1 MKLKQEKIMTFQKMP
16 IPRKKIAIIGGGIS
30 GLGAAYALS
39 KTYQVTLYE
48 AENRLGGHARTI
60 ISGKNGQQP
69 VDTGFIVFNYPNY
82 PELSQLFAEL
92 NVPVAKS
99 DMSFGASLKNGKIEY
114 ALRNFDAIF
123 AQRKNVLNP
132 QFMKMVWDINR
143 FNTIGLTVADDESLT
158 IGQFLKRLKTGDWF
172 RDYYLLPL
180 SGAIWSTPTEKIL
193 DFPAYAMLQFFKNHA
208 LLSRSGQHQWYTVKG
223 GSREY
228 VSRLE
233 NALVQNQVE
242 IRLNTPVASVTRNN
256 ANIVIKTYSSE
267 PQTFD
272 EVVFATHS
280 DDTLAIL
287 SDPSKMEERSLAS
300 IKYQNNDVVLHADV
314 SVMPKLYKCWSSW
327 VYTEREDKSTDKIDL
342 TYWMNSL
349 QPIPLNDPL
358 FVTLNSTRNID
369 QNKIYDQVT
378 MRHPVYDLGVLSAQK
393 DISMN
398 NGQNRTWFS
407 GAWMK
412 NGFHEDGLS
421 SGLDVARGI
430 LAKDVLPVAAE

>member
-1 MKLKQEKIMTFQKMP
+1 MP
-16 IPRKKIAIIGGGIS
+16 IRPKKIAVVGGGIS

-39 KTYQVTLYE
+39 NTYQVTLFE

-60 ISGKNGQQP
+60 FSGKSGQQP

-82 PELSQLFAEL
+82 PELTQLFSDL
-92 NVPVAKS
+92 NVPIVKS
-99 DMSFGASLKNGKIEY
+99 DMSFGASLKDGKIEY

-123 AQRKNVLNP
+123 AQRKNLLNP
-132 QFMKMVWDINR
+132 KFIKMVWDINR

-233 NALVQNQVE
+233 NALVQKQVE
-242 IRLNTPVASVTRNN
+242 IRVNTPVASVTRH
-256 ANIVIKTYSSE
+256 ATGVAVKTYCSE

-280 DDTLAIL
+280 DDTLALL
-287 SDPSKMEERSLAS
+287 SDPSEIEQRNLGS
-300 IKYQNNDVVLHADV
+300 IKYQDNEVVLHSDV
-314 SVMPKLYKCWSSW
+314 GVMPKLYKCWSSW
-327 VYTEREDKSTDKIDL
+327 VYTERKDKSTDKIDL

-349 QPIPLNDPL
+349 QPIPLDDPL
-358 FVTLNSTRNID
+358 FVTLNSTHNID
-369 QNKIYDQVT
+369 QNKIHDQVT
-378 MRHPVYDLGVLSAQK
+378 MRHPVYDLGVLNVQK
-393 DISMN
+393 DISLN
-398 NGQNRTWFS
+398 NGHNKTWFS

-421 SGLDVARGI
+421 SGLDVARSI
-430 LAKDVLPVAAE
+430 LAKDTLAIAAE

>member
-1 MKLKQEKIMTFQKMP
+1 MP
-16 IPRKKIAIIGGGIS
+16 IRPKKIAVIGGGVS

-39 KTYQVTLYE
+39 NTYQVTLFE
-48 AENRLGGHARTI
+48 AENRLGGHARTVFA
-60 ISGKNGQQP
+60 GKNGQQP

-82 PELSQLFAEL
+82 PELSQLFSKL
-92 NVPVAKS
+92 NVPIAKS
-99 DMSFGASLKNGKIEY
+99 DMSFGASLKDGTIEY

-132 QFMKMVWDINR
+132 RFVKMVWDINR

-158 IGQFLKRLKTGDWF
+158 IGQFLQRLKTGDWF

-228 VSRLE
+228 VNRLE
-233 NALVQNQVE
+233 NVLAKKRVE
-242 IRLNTPVASVTRNN
+242 IRVKTPVASVTRHQTG
-256 ANIVIKTYSSE
+256 VVVKTYSCE

-280 DDTLAIL
+280 DDTLSLL
-287 SDPSKMEERSLAS
+287 SDPSEFEQRNLGS
-300 IKYQNNDVVLHADV
+300 IKYQNNDVVLHSDV
-314 SVMPKLYKCWSSW
+314 TVMPKLHKCWSSW
-327 VYTEREDKSTDKIDL
+327 VYTERKDKTTDKIDL

-349 QPIPLNDPL
+349 QPIPLDDPL
-358 FVTLNSTRNID
+358 FVTLNSTHNID
-369 QNKIYDQVT
+369 QNQIYDQVT
-378 MRHPVYDLGVLSAQK
+378 MRHPVYDVGVLSAQK
-393 DISMN
+393 DLSLN
-398 NGQNRTWFS
+398 NGHNRTWFS

-421 SGLDVARGI
+421 SGLDVARSI
-430 LAKDVLPVAAE
+430 LANDILPIAAE

>member
-1 MKLKQEKIMTFQKMP
+1 MP

-60 ISGKNGQQP
+60 LSGKNGQQP

-242 IRLNTPVASVTRNN
+242 IRLNTPVASVTRHT

-421 SGLDVARGI
+421 SGLDVARSI
-430 LAKDVLPVAAE
+430 VAKHVLPVAAE

>member
-1 MKLKQEKIMTFQKMP
+1 MTFQKMP
-16 IPRKKIAIIGGGIS
+16 IRPKRIAVIGGGIS
-30 GLGAAYALS
+30 GLGSAYVLS
-39 KTYQVTLYE
+39 NTYQVTLFE
-48 AENRLGGHARTI
+48 AENRLGGHARTVFA
-60 ISGKNGQQP
+60 GKNGNQA
-69 VDTGFIVFNYPNY
+69 VDTGFIVFNYSNY
-82 PELSQLFAEL
+82 PELSQLFSEL
-92 NVPVAKS
+92 NVPIAES
-99 DMSFGASLKNGKIEY
+99 DMSFGASLKNGTIEY

-132 QFMKMVWDINR
+132 RFVKMVWDINR

-158 IGQFLKRLKTGDWF
+158 IGQFLQRLKTGDWF

-228 VSRLE
+228 VNRLE
-233 NALVQNQVE
+233 NVLAQKQVE
-242 IRLNTPVASVTRNN
+242 IRVKTPVASVTRHQTG
-256 ANIVIKTYSSE
+256 VVVKTYSCE

-280 DDTLAIL
+280 DDTLSLL
-287 SDPSKMEERSLAS
+287 SDPSKFEQQNLGS
-300 IKYQNNDVVLHADV
+300 IKYQNNDVVLHSDV
-314 SVMPKLYKCWSSW
+314 SVMPKLHKCWSSW
-327 VYTEREDKSTDKIDL
+327 VYTERKDKSTDKIDL

-349 QPIPLNDPL
+349 QPIPLDDPL
-358 FVTLNSTRNID
+358 FVTLNSTHNID
-369 QNKIYDQVT
+369 QNQIYDQVT
-378 MRHPVYDLGVLSAQK
+378 MRHPVYDVGVLSAQK
-393 DISMN
+393 DLSLN
-398 NGQNRTWFS
+398 NGHNRTWFS

-421 SGLDVARGI
+421 SGLDVARSI
-430 LAKDVLPVAAE
+430 LAKDILPIAAE

>member
-1 MKLKQEKIMTFQKMP
+1 MTFQKMP
-16 IPRKKIAIIGGGIS
+16 IRPKKIAVIGGGVS

-39 KTYQVTLYE
+39 DTYQVTLFE
-48 AENRLGGHARTI
+48 AENRLGGHARTVFA
-60 ISGKNGQQP
+60 GKNGQQP
-69 VDTGFIVFNYPNY
+69 VDTGFIVFNYQNY
-82 PELSQLFAEL
+82 PELSQLFSEL
-92 NVPVAKS
+92 NVPIAKS
-99 DMSFGASLKNGKIEY
+99 DMSFGASLKDGTIEY

-132 QFMKMVWDINR
+132 RFVKMVWDINR

-158 IGQFLKRLKTGDWF
+158 IGQFLQRLKTGDWF

-228 VSRLE
+228 VNRLE
-233 NALVQNQVE
+233 NVLAQKQVE
-242 IRLNTPVASVTRNN
+242 IRVKTPVASVTRHQTG
-256 ANIVIKTYSSE
+256 VVVKTHSCE

-280 DDTLAIL
+280 DDTLSLL
-287 SDPSKMEERSLAS
+287 SDPSKFEQRNLNC
-300 IKYQNNDVVLHADV
+300 IKYQNNDVVLHSDV
-314 SVMPKLYKCWSSW
+314 NVMPKLHKCWSSW
-327 VYTEREDKSTDKIDL
+327 VYTERKDKNTDKIDL

-349 QPIPLNDPL
+349 QPIPLDDPL
-358 FVTLNSTRNID
+358 FVTLNSTHNID
-369 QNKIYDQVT
+369 QNQIYDQVT
-378 MRHPVYDLGVLSAQK
+378 MRHPVYDAGVLSSQK
-393 DISMN
+393 DLSLN
-398 NGQNRTWFS
+398 NGHNRTWFS

-421 SGLDVARGI
+421 SGLDVARSI
-430 LAKDVLPVAAE
+430 LAKDILPIAAE

>member
-1 MKLKQEKIMTFQKMP
+1 MP
-16 IPRKKIAIIGGGIS
+16 IRPKKIAVIGGGIS
-30 GLGAAYALS
+30 GLGAAYVLS
-39 KTYQVTLYE
+39 NTYQVTLFE
-48 AENRLGGHARTI
+48 AENRLGGHARTVFA
-60 ISGKNGQQP
+60 GKNGNQA

-82 PELSQLFAEL
+82 PELSQLFSEL
-92 NVPVAKS
+92 NVPIAES
-99 DMSFGASLKNGKIEY
+99 NMSFGASLKDGTIEY

-132 QFMKMVWDINR
+132 RFVKMVWDINR

-158 IGQFLKRLKTGDWF
+158 IGQFLQRLKTGDWF

-228 VSRLE
+228 VNRLE
-233 NALVQNQVE
+233 NVLAQKRVE
-242 IRLNTPVASVTRNN
+242 IRVKTPVASVTRHQTG
-256 ANIVIKTYSSE
+256 VVVKTYSCE

-280 DDTLAIL
+280 DDTLSLL
-287 SDPSKMEERSLAS
+287 SDPSKFEQRNLGS
-300 IKYQNNDVVLHADV
+300 IKYQNNDVVLHSDV
-314 SVMPKLYKCWSSW
+314 TVMPKLHKCWSSW
-327 VYTEREDKSTDKIDL
+327 VYTERKDKSTDKIDL

-349 QPIPLNDPL
+349 QPIPLDDPL
-358 FVTLNSTRNID
+358 FVTLNSTHNID
-369 QNKIYDQVT
+369 QNQIYDQVT
-378 MRHPVYDLGVLSAQK
+378 MRHPVYDVGVLSAQK
-393 DISMN
+393 DLSLN
-398 NGQNRTWFS
+398 NGHNRTWFS

-421 SGLDVARGI
+421 SGLDVARSI
-430 LAKDVLPVAAE
+430 LANDILPIAAE

>member
-1 MKLKQEKIMTFQKMP
+1 MTFQKMP
-16 IPRKKIAIIGGGIS
+16 IRPKKIAVVGGGIS

-39 KTYQVTLYE
+39 NTYQVTLFE
-48 AENRLGGHARTI
+48 AENRLGGHARTVF
-60 ISGKNGQQP
+60 SGKSGQQP

-82 PELSQLFAEL
+82 PELTQLFSEL
-92 NVPVAKS
+92 NVPIAKS
-99 DMSFGASLKNGKIEY
+99 DMSFGASLKDGKIEY

-123 AQRKNVLNP
+123 AQRKNILNP
-132 QFMKMVWDINR
+132 QFVKMVWDINR
-143 FNTIGLTVADDESLT
+143 FNTIGLTVAGDESLT

-233 NALVQNQVE
+233 NALVQKQVE
-242 IRLNTPVASVTRNN
+242 IRVNTQVASVTRH
-256 ANIVIKTYSSE
+256 ATGVVVKTYCSE

-280 DDTLAIL
+280 DDTLALL
-287 SDPSKMEERSLAS
+287 SDPSEIEQRNLGS
-300 IKYQNNDVVLHADV
+300 IKYQDNEVVLHSDV
-314 SVMPKLYKCWSSW
+314 GVMPKLYKCWSSW
-327 VYTEREDKSTDKIDL
+327 VYTERKDKSTDKIDL

-349 QPIPLNDPL
+349 QPIPLDDPL
-358 FVTLNSTRNID
+358 FVTLNSTHNID
-369 QNKIYDQVT
+369 QNKIHDQVT
-378 MRHPVYDLGVLSAQK
+378 MRHPVYDLGVLNIQK
-393 DISMN
+393 DISLN
-398 NGQNRTWFS
+398 NGHNRTWFS

-421 SGLDVARGI
+421 SGLDVARSI
-430 LAKDVLPVAAE
+430 LTKDTLAIAAE

>member
-1 MKLKQEKIMTFQKMP
+1 MP
-16 IPRKKIAIIGGGIS
+16 ILPKKIAVIGGGVS

-39 KTYQVTLYE
+39 NTYQVTLFE
-48 AENRLGGHARTI
+48 AENRLGGHARTVFA
-60 ISGKNGQQP
+60 GKNGKQP

-82 PELSQLFAEL
+82 PELSQLFSEL
-92 NVPVAKS
+92 NVPIAKS
-99 DMSFGASLKNGKIEY
+99 DMSFGASLKDGTIEY

-132 QFMKMVWDINR
+132 RFVKMVWDINR

-158 IGQFLKRLKTGDWF
+158 IGQFLQRLKTGDWF

-228 VSRLE
+228 VNRLE
-233 NALVQNQVE
+233 NVLAQKQVE
-242 IRLNTPVASVTRNN
+242 IRVKTPVASVTRNQTG
-256 ANIVIKTYSSE
+256 VVVKTYSCE

-280 DDTLAIL
+280 DDTLSLL
-287 SDPSKMEERSLAS
+287 SDPSKFEQRNLNS
-300 IKYQNNDVVLHADV
+300 IKYQNNDVVLHSDV
-314 SVMPKLYKCWSSW
+314 NVMPKLHKCWSSW
-327 VYTEREDKSTDKIDL
+327 VYTERKDKNTDKIDL

-349 QPIPLNDPL
+349 QPIPLDDPL
-358 FVTLNSTRNID
+358 FVTLNSTHNID
-369 QNKIYDQVT
+369 QNQIYDQVT
-378 MRHPVYDLGVLSAQK
+378 MRHPVYDAGVLSAQK
-393 DISMN
+393 DLSLN
-398 NGQNRTWFS
+398 NGHNRTWFS

-421 SGLDVARGI
+421 SGLDVARSI
-430 LAKDVLPVAAE
+430 LAKDILPIAAE

>member
-1 MKLKQEKIMTFQKMP
+1 MTFQKMP
-16 IPRKKIAIIGGGIS
+16 IRPKKIAVIGGGVS

-39 KTYQVTLYE
+39 DTYQVTLFE
-48 AENRLGGHARTI
+48 AENRLGGHARTVFA
-60 ISGKNGQQP
+60 GKNGQQP

-82 PELSQLFAEL
+82 PELSQLFSEL
-92 NVPVAKS
+92 NVPIAKS
-99 DMSFGASLKNGKIEY
+99 DMSFGASLKDGTIEY

-132 QFMKMVWDINR
+132 RFVKMVWDINR

-158 IGQFLKRLKTGDWF
+158 IGQFLQRLKTGDWF

-228 VSRLE
+228 VNRLE
-233 NALVQNQVE
+233 NVLAQKQVE
-242 IRLNTPVASVTRNN
+242 IRVKTPVASVTRHQTGV
-256 ANIVIKTYSSE
+256 IVKTYSCE

-280 DDTLAIL
+280 DDTLSLL
-287 SDPSKMEERSLAS
+287 SDPSKFEQRNLNS
-300 IKYQNNDVVLHADV
+300 IKYQNNDVVLHSDV
-314 SVMPKLYKCWSSW
+314 NVMPKLHKCWSSW
-327 VYTEREDKSTDKIDL
+327 VYTERKGKNTDKIDL

-349 QPIPLNDPL
+349 QPIPLDDPL
-358 FVTLNSTRNID
+358 FVTLNSTHNID
-369 QNKIYDQVT
+369 QNQIYDQVT
-378 MRHPVYDLGVLSAQK
+378 MRHPVYDAGVLSSQK
-393 DISMN
+393 DLSLN
-398 NGQNRTWFS
+398 NGHNRTWFS

-421 SGLDVARGI
+421 SGLDVARSI
-430 LAKDVLPVAAE
+430 LANDILPIAAE

>member
-1 MKLKQEKIMTFQKMP
+1 MKLKQEKIMTFQQMP

-30 GLGAAYALS
+30 GLGAAHALS
-39 KTYQVTLYE
+39 KTHQVTLYE

-60 ISGKNGQQP
+60 LSGKNGQQP

-242 IRLNTPVASVTRNN
+242 IRLNTPVASVTRHT

-287 SDPSKMEERSLAS
+287 SDPSKMEERSLTS

-421 SGLDVARGI
+421 SGLDVARSI
-430 LAKDVLPVAAE
+430 LAKHVLPVAAE

>member
-1 MKLKQEKIMTFQKMP
+1 MP
-16 IPRKKIAIIGGGIS
+16 IRQKKIAVVGGGIS
-30 GLGAAYALS
+30 GLGAAFALS
-39 KTYQVTLYE
+39 NTYQVTLFE
-48 AENRLGGHARTI
+48 AENRLGGHARTVF
-60 ISGKNGQQP
+60 SGKNGQQP

-82 PELSQLFAEL
+82 PELTQLFSEL
-92 NVPVAKS
+92 NVPIAKS
-99 DMSFGASLKNGKIEY
+99 DMSFGASLKDGKIEY

-123 AQRKNVLNP
+123 AQRKNLLNP
-132 QFMKMVWDINR
+132 NFVKMVWDINR
-143 FNTIGLTVADDESLT
+143 FNTIGLTVAGDESLT
-158 IGQFLKRLKTGDWF
+158 IGQFLKCLKTGDWF

-233 NALVQNQVE
+233 NALVQKQVE
-242 IRLNTPVASVTRNN
+242 IRVNTPVASVTRH
-256 ANIVIKTYSSE
+256 ATGVVVKTYCSE

-280 DDTLAIL
+280 DDTLALL
-287 SDPSKMEERSLAS
+287 SDPSEIEQRNLGS
-300 IKYQNNDVVLHADV
+300 IKYQDNEVVLHSDV
-314 SVMPKLYKCWSSW
+314 AVMPKLYKCWSSW
-327 VYTEREDKSTDKIDL
+327 VYTERKDKSTDKIDL

-349 QPIPLNDPL
+349 QPIPLDDPL
-358 FVTLNSTRNID
+358 FVTLNSTHNID
-369 QNKIYDQVT
+369 QNKIHEQVT
-378 MRHPVYDLGVLSAQK
+378 MRHPVYDLGVLNVQK
-393 DISMN
+393 DISLN
-398 NGQNRTWFS
+398 NGHNRTWFS

-421 SGLDVARGI
+421 SGLDVARSI
-430 LAKDVLPVAAE
+430 LAKDTLAIAAE

>member
-1 MKLKQEKIMTFQKMP
+1 
-16 IPRKKIAIIGGGIS
+16 
-30 GLGAAYALS
+30 
-39 KTYQVTLYE
+39 
-48 AENRLGGHARTI
+48 
-60 ISGKNGQQP
+60 
-69 VDTGFIVFNYPNY
+69 
-82 PELSQLFAEL
+82 
-92 NVPVAKS
+92 
-99 DMSFGASLKNGKIEY
+99 MSFGASLKDGKIEY
-114 ALRNFDAIF
+114 ALRNFDVIF
-123 AQRKNVLNP
+123 AQRKNLLNP
-132 QFMKMVWDINR
+132 KFIKMVWDINR

-233 NALVQNQVE
+233 NALVQKQVE
-242 IRLNTPVASVTRNN
+242 IRVNTPVASVTRH
-256 ANIVIKTYSSE
+256 ATGVVVKTYCSE

-280 DDTLAIL
+280 DDTLALL
-287 SDPSKMEERSLAS
+287 SDPSEIEQQNLGS
-300 IKYQNNDVVLHADV
+300 IKYQDNEVVLHSDV
-314 SVMPKLYKCWSSW
+314 AVMPKLYKCWSSW
-327 VYTEREDKSTDKIDL
+327 VYTERKDKSTDKIDL

-349 QPIPLNDPL
+349 QPIPLDDPL
-358 FVTLNSTRNID
+358 FVTLNSTHNID
-369 QNKIYDQVT
+369 QNKIHDQVT
-378 MRHPVYDLGVLSAQK
+378 MRHPVYDLGVLNVQK
-393 DISMN
+393 DISLN
-398 NGQNRTWFS
+398 NGHNRTWFS

-421 SGLDVARGI
+421 SGLDVARSI
-430 LAKDVLPVAAE
+430 LAKDTLAIAAE

>member
-1 MKLKQEKIMTFQKMP
+1 MP
-16 IPRKKIAIIGGGIS
+16 IRPKKIAVIGGGVS

-39 KTYQVTLYE
+39 NTYQVTLFE
-48 AENRLGGHARTI
+48 AENRLGGHARTVFA
-60 ISGKNGQQP
+60 GKNGQQP

-82 PELSQLFAEL
+82 PELSQLFSEL
-92 NVPVAKS
+92 NVPIAKS
-99 DMSFGASLKNGKIEY
+99 DMSFGASLKDGTIEY

-132 QFMKMVWDINR
+132 RFVKMVWDINR

-158 IGQFLKRLKTGDWF
+158 IGQFLQRLKTGDWF

-228 VSRLE
+228 VNRLE
-233 NALVQNQVE
+233 NVLAQKQVE
-242 IRLNTPVASVTRNN
+242 IRVKTPVASVTRHQTG
-256 ANIVIKTYSSE
+256 VVVKTYSCE

-280 DDTLAIL
+280 DDTLSLL
-287 SDPSKMEERSLAS
+287 SDPSKFEQRNLNS
-300 IKYQNNDVVLHADV
+300 IKYQNNDVVLHSDV
-314 SVMPKLYKCWSSW
+314 NVMPKLHKCWSSW
-327 VYTEREDKSTDKIDL
+327 VYTERKDKNTDKIDL

-349 QPIPLNDPL
+349 QPIPLDDPL
-358 FVTLNSTRNID
+358 FVTLNSTHNID
-369 QNKIYDQVT
+369 QNQIYDQVT
-378 MRHPVYDLGVLSAQK
+378 MRHPVYDAGVLSAQK
-393 DISMN
+393 DLSLN
-398 NGQNRTWFS
+398 NGHNRTWFS

-421 SGLDVARGI
+421 SGLDVARSI
-430 LAKDVLPVAAE
+430 LANDILPIAAE

>member
-1 MKLKQEKIMTFQKMP
+1 MP

-60 ISGKNGQQP
+60 LSGKNGQQP

-242 IRLNTPVASVTRNN
+242 IRLNTPVASVTRHT

-421 SGLDVARGI
+421 SGLDVARSI
-430 LAKDVLPVAAE
+430 LAKHVLPVAAE

>member
-1 MKLKQEKIMTFQKMP
+1 MP
-16 IPRKKIAIIGGGIS
+16 IRPKRIAVVGGGIS

-39 KTYQVTLYE
+39 NTYKVTLFE
-48 AENRLGGHARTI
+48 AENRLGGHARTVF
-60 ISGKNGQQP
+60 SGKSGQQP

-82 PELSQLFAEL
+82 PELSQLFSEL
-92 NVPVAKS
+92 NVPIAKS
-99 DMSFGASLKNGKIEY
+99 DMSFGASLKSGKIEY

-123 AQRKNVLNP
+123 AQRKNLLNP
-132 QFMKMVWDINR
+132 QFVKMVWDINK

-233 NALVQNQVE
+233 NVLAQKQVE
-242 IRLNTPVASVTRNN
+242 IRVNTPVASVTRH
-256 ANIVIKTYSSE
+256 ATGVVVKTYRSE

-280 DDTLAIL
+280 DDTLALL
-287 SDPSKMEERSLAS
+287 SDPSKIEERNLAS
-300 IKYQNNDVVLHADV
+300 IKYQDNEVVLHSDV

-327 VYTEREDKSTDKIDL
+327 VYTERKDKSTDKIDL

-349 QPIPLNDPL
+349 QPIPLDDPL
-358 FVTLNSTRNID
+358 FVTLNSTQNID
-369 QNKIYDQVT
+369 QNKIHDQVT
-378 MRHPVYDLGVLSAQK
+378 MRHPVYDLGVLSVQK
-393 DISMN
+393 DISLN
-398 NGQNRTWFS
+398 NGDNRTWFS

-421 SGLDVARGI
+421 SGLDVARSI
-430 LAKDVLPVAAE
+430 LAKDTLSIAAE

>member
-1 MKLKQEKIMTFQKMP
+1 MP
-16 IPRKKIAIIGGGIS
+16 IRPKKIAVVGGGIS

-39 KTYQVTLYE
+39 NTYKVTLFE
-48 AENRLGGHARTI
+48 AETRLGGHARTVF
-60 ISGKNGQQP
+60 SGKSGQQP

-82 PELSQLFAEL
+82 PELSQLFSEL
-92 NVPVAKS
+92 NVPIAKS

-123 AQRKNVLNP
+123 AQRKNFLNP
-132 QFMKMVWDINR
+132 QFVKMVWDINR

-233 NALVQNQVE
+233 NVLAKKQVE
-242 IRLNTPVASVTRNN
+242 IRVNTPVASVTRH
-256 ANIVIKTYSSE
+256 ATGVVVKTYCSE

-280 DDTLAIL
+280 DDTLALL
-287 SDPSKMEERSLAS
+287 SDPSKIEERNLAS
-300 IKYQNNDVVLHADV
+300 IKYQDNEVVLHSDV

-327 VYTEREDKSTDKIDL
+327 VYTERKDKITDKIDL

-349 QPIPLNDPL
+349 QPIPLDDPL
-358 FVTLNSTRNID
+358 FVTLNSTQNID
-369 QNKIYDQVT
+369 QNKIHDQVT
-378 MRHPVYDLGVLSAQK
+378 MRHPVYDLGVLSIQK
-393 DISMN
+393 DISLS
-398 NGQNRTWFS
+398 NGANRTWFS

-421 SGLDVARGI
+421 SGLDVARSI
-430 LAKDVLPVAAE
+430 LAKDTLSIAAE

>member
-1 MKLKQEKIMTFQKMP
+1 MTFQKMP
-16 IPRKKIAIIGGGIS
+16 IRPKKIAVVGGGIS

-39 KTYQVTLYE
+39 NTYQVTLFE
-48 AENRLGGHARTI
+48 AENRLGGHARTVF
-60 ISGKNGQQP
+60 SGKSGQQP

-82 PELSQLFAEL
+82 PELTQLFSNL
-92 NVPVAKS
+92 NVPIAKS
-99 DMSFGASLKNGKIEY
+99 DMSFGASLKDGKIEY

-123 AQRKNVLNP
+123 AQRKNLLNP
-132 QFMKMVWDINR
+132 KFVKMVWDINR

-233 NALVQNQVE
+233 NALVQKQVE
-242 IRLNTPVASVTRNN
+242 IRVNTRVASVTRH
-256 ANIVIKTYSSE
+256 ATGVVVKTYCSE

-280 DDTLAIL
+280 DDTLALL
-287 SDPSKMEERSLAS
+287 SDPSEIEQKNLGS
-300 IKYQNNDVVLHADV
+300 IKYQDNEVVLHSDV
-314 SVMPKLYKCWSSW
+314 AVMPKLYKCWSSW
-327 VYTEREDKSTDKIDL
+327 VYTERKDKSTDKIDL

-349 QPIPLNDPL
+349 QPIPLDDPL
-358 FVTLNSTRNID
+358 FVTLNSTHNID
-369 QNKIYDQVT
+369 QNKIHDQVT
-378 MRHPVYDLGVLSAQK
+378 MRHPVYDLGVLNVQK
-393 DISMN
+393 DISLN
-398 NGQNRTWFS
+398 NGHNRTWFS

-421 SGLDVARGI
+421 SGLDVARSI
-430 LAKDVLPVAAE
+430 LAKDTLAIAAE

>member
-1 MKLKQEKIMTFQKMP
+1 MP

-60 ISGKNGQQP
+60 LSGENGQQP
-69 VDTGFIVFNYPNY
+69 VNTGFIVFNYPNY

-233 NALVQNQVE
+233 NALVQKQVE
-242 IRLNTPVASVTRNN
+242 IRLNTPVASVTRHT

-421 SGLDVARGI
+421 SGLDVARSI
-430 LAKDVLPVAAE
+430 LAKHVLPVAAE

>member
-1 MKLKQEKIMTFQKMP
+1 MP
-16 IPRKKIAIIGGGIS
+16 IRPKKIAVVGGGIS

-39 KTYQVTLYE
+39 NTYQVTLFE
-48 AENRLGGHARTI
+48 AENRLGGHARTVF
-60 ISGKNGQQP
+60 SGKSGQQP

-82 PELSQLFAEL
+82 PELTQLFSDL
-92 NVPVAKS
+92 NVPIAKS
-99 DMSFGASLKNGKIEY
+99 DMSFGASLKDGKIEY

-123 AQRKNVLNP
+123 AQRKNLLNP
-132 QFMKMVWDINR
+132 KFIKMVWDINR

-158 IGQFLKRLKTGDWF
+158 IGQFLKRLKTSDWF

-233 NALVQNQVE
+233 NALVQKQVE
-242 IRLNTPVASVTRNN
+242 IRVNTPVASVTRH
-256 ANIVIKTYSSE
+256 ATGVAVKTYCSE

-280 DDTLAIL
+280 DDTLALL
-287 SDPSKMEERSLAS
+287 SDPSEIEQRNLGS
-300 IKYQNNDVVLHADV
+300 IKYQDNEVVLHSDV
-314 SVMPKLYKCWSSW
+314 GVMPKLYKCWSSW
-327 VYTEREDKSTDKIDL
+327 VYTERKDKSTDKIDL

-349 QPIPLNDPL
+349 QPIPLDDPL
-358 FVTLNSTRNID
+358 FVTLNSTHNID
-369 QNKIYDQVT
+369 QNQIYDQVT
-378 MRHPVYDLGVLSAQK
+378 MRHPVYDVGVLSAQK
-393 DISMN
+393 DLSLN
-398 NGQNRTWFS
+398 NGHNRTWFS

-421 SGLDVARGI
+421 SGLDVARSI
-430 LAKDVLPVAAE
+430 LAKDILPIAAE

>member
-1 MKLKQEKIMTFQKMP
+1 MP
-16 IPRKKIAIIGGGIS
+16 IRPKKIAVIGGGIS
-30 GLGAAYALS
+30 GLGAAYVLS
-39 KTYQVTLYE
+39 NTYQVTLFE
-48 AENRLGGHARTI
+48 AENRLGGHARTVFA
-60 ISGKNGQQP
+60 GKNGNQA
-69 VDTGFIVFNYPNY
+69 VDTGFIVFNYSNY
-82 PELSQLFAEL
+82 PELSQLFSEL
-92 NVPVAKS
+92 NVPIAES
-99 DMSFGASLKNGKIEY
+99 DMSFGASLKNGTIEY

-132 QFMKMVWDINR
+132 RFVKMVWDINR

-158 IGQFLKRLKTGDWF
+158 IGQFLQRLKTGDWF

-228 VSRLE
+228 VNRLE
-233 NALVQNQVE
+233 NVLAQKQVE
-242 IRLNTPVASVTRNN
+242 IRVKTPVASVTRHQTG
-256 ANIVIKTYSSE
+256 VVVKTYSCE

-280 DDTLAIL
+280 DDTLSLL
-287 SDPSKMEERSLAS
+287 SDPSKFEQQNLGS
-300 IKYQNNDVVLHADV
+300 IKYQNNDVVLHSDV
-314 SVMPKLYKCWSSW
+314 SVMPKLHKCWSSW
-327 VYTEREDKSTDKIDL
+327 VYTERKDKSTDKIDL

-349 QPIPLNDPL
+349 QPIPLDDPL
-358 FVTLNSTRNID
+358 FVTLNSTHNID
-369 QNKIYDQVT
+369 QNQIYDQVT
-378 MRHPVYDLGVLSAQK
+378 MRHPVYDVGVLSAQK
-393 DISMN
+393 DLSLN
-398 NGQNRTWFS
+398 NGHNRTWFS

-421 SGLDVARGI
+421 SGLDVARSI
-430 LAKDVLPVAAE
+430 LAKDILPIAAE

>member
-1 MKLKQEKIMTFQKMP
+1 MP
-16 IPRKKIAIIGGGIS
+16 IRPKKIAVIGGGIS
-30 GLGAAYALS
+30 GLGAAYVLS
-39 KTYQVTLYE
+39 NTYQVTLFE
-48 AENRLGGHARTI
+48 AENRLGGHARTVFA
-60 ISGKNGQQP
+60 GKNGNQA
-69 VDTGFIVFNYPNY
+69 VDTGFIVFNHPNY
-82 PELSQLFAEL
+82 PELSQLFSEL
-92 NVPVAKS
+92 NVPIAKS
-99 DMSFGASLKNGKIEY
+99 DMSFGASLKDGTIEY

-132 QFMKMVWDINR
+132 RFVKMVWDINR

-158 IGQFLKRLKTGDWF
+158 IGQFLQRLKTGDWF

-228 VSRLE
+228 VNRLE
-233 NALVQNQVE
+233 NVLAQKQVE
-242 IRLNTPVASVTRNN
+242 IRVKTPVASVTRHQTG
-256 ANIVIKTYSSE
+256 VVVKTYSCE

-280 DDTLAIL
+280 DDTLSLL
-287 SDPSKMEERSLAS
+287 SDPSKFEQQNLGS
-300 IKYQNNDVVLHADV
+300 IKYQNNDVVLHSDV
-314 SVMPKLYKCWSSW
+314 TVMPKLHKCWSSW
-327 VYTEREDKSTDKIDL
+327 VYTERKDKSTDKIDL

-349 QPIPLNDPL
+349 QPIPLDDPL
-358 FVTLNSTRNID
+358 FVTLNSTHNID
-369 QNKIYDQVT
+369 QNQIYDQVT
-378 MRHPVYDLGVLSAQK
+378 MRHPVYDVSVLSAQK
-393 DISMN
+393 DLSLN
-398 NGQNRTWFS
+398 NGHNRTWFS

-421 SGLDVARGI
+421 SGLDVARSL
-430 LAKDVLPVAAE
+430 LAKDILPIAAE

>member
-1 MKLKQEKIMTFQKMP
+1 MTFQKMP
-16 IPRKKIAIIGGGIS
+16 IRPKKIAVIGGGVS

-39 KTYQVTLYE
+39 NTYQVTLFE
-48 AENRLGGHARTI
+48 AENRLGGHARTVFA
-60 ISGKNGQQP
+60 GKNGQQP

-82 PELSQLFAEL
+82 PELSQLFSEL
-92 NVPVAKS
+92 NVPIAKS
-99 DMSFGASLKNGKIEY
+99 DMSFGASLKDGTIEY

-132 QFMKMVWDINR
+132 RFVKMVWDINR

-158 IGQFLKRLKTGDWF
+158 IGQFLQRLKTGDWF

-228 VSRLE
+228 VTRLE
-233 NALVQNQVE
+233 NVLAQKQVE
-242 IRLNTPVASVTRNN
+242 IRVKTPVASVARHQTG
-256 ANIVIKTYSSE
+256 VVVKTYSCE

-280 DDTLAIL
+280 DDTLSLL
-287 SDPSKMEERSLAS
+287 SDASKFEQRNLNS
-300 IKYQNNDVVLHADV
+300 IKYQNNDVVLHSDV
-314 SVMPKLYKCWSSW
+314 NVMPKLHKCWSSW
-327 VYTEREDKSTDKIDL
+327 VYTERKDKNTDKIDL

-349 QPIPLNDPL
+349 QPIPLDDPL
-358 FVTLNSTRNID
+358 FVTLNSTHNID
-369 QNKIYDQVT
+369 QNQIYDQVT
-378 MRHPVYDLGVLSAQK
+378 MRHPVYDAGVLSAQK
-393 DISMN
+393 DLSLN
-398 NGQNRTWFS
+398 NGHNRTWFS

-421 SGLDVARGI
+421 SGLDVARSI
-430 LAKDVLPVAAE
+430 LANDILPIAAE

>member
-1 MKLKQEKIMTFQKMP
+1 MP
-16 IPRKKIAIIGGGIS
+16 IRPKKIAVIGGGIS
-30 GLGAAYALS
+30 GLGAAYVLS
-39 KTYQVTLYE
+39 NTYQVTLFE
-48 AENRLGGHARTI
+48 AENRLGGHARTVFA
-60 ISGKNGQQP
+60 GKNGNQA

-82 PELSQLFAEL
+82 PELSQLFSEL
-92 NVPVAKS
+92 NVPIAKS
-99 DMSFGASLKNGKIEY
+99 DMSFGASLKDGTIEY

-132 QFMKMVWDINR
+132 RFVKMVWDINR

-158 IGQFLKRLKTGDWF
+158 IGQFLQRLKTGDWF

-228 VSRLE
+228 VNRLE
-233 NALVQNQVE
+233 NVLAQKQVE
-242 IRLNTPVASVTRNN
+242 IRVKTPVASVTRHQTG
-256 ANIVIKTYSSE
+256 VVVKTYSCE

-280 DDTLAIL
+280 DDTLSLL
-287 SDPSKMEERSLAS
+287 SDPSKFEQRNLGS
-300 IKYQNNDVVLHADV
+300 IKYQNNDVVLHSDV
-314 SVMPKLYKCWSSW
+314 TVMPKLHKCWSSW
-327 VYTEREDKSTDKIDL
+327 VYTERKDKSTDKIDL

-349 QPIPLNDPL
+349 QPIPLDDPL
-358 FVTLNSTRNID
+358 FVTLNSTHNID
-369 QNKIYDQVT
+369 QNQIYDQVT
-378 MRHPVYDLGVLSAQK
+378 MRHPVYDVGVLSAQK
-393 DISMN
+393 DLSLN
-398 NGQNRTWFS
+398 NGHNRTWFS

-421 SGLDVARGI
+421 SGLDVARSI
-430 LAKDVLPVAAE
+430 LAKDILPIAAE

>member
-1 MKLKQEKIMTFQKMP
+1 MP
-16 IPRKKIAIIGGGIS
+16 IRPKRIAVVGGGIS

-39 KTYQVTLYE
+39 NTYKVTLFE
-48 AENRLGGHARTI
+48 AENRLGGHARTVF
-60 ISGKNGQQP
+60 SGKSGQQP
-69 VDTGFIVFNYPNY
+69 VDTGFIVFNYQNY
-82 PELSQLFAEL
+82 PELSQLFSDL
-92 NVPVAKS
+92 NVPIAKS
-99 DMSFGASLKNGKIEY
+99 DMSFGASLKSGKIEY
-114 ALRNFDAIF
+114 ALRNFDTIF
-123 AQRKNVLNP
+123 AQRKNLLNP
-132 QFMKMVWDINR
+132 QFVKMVWDINK

-233 NALVQNQVE
+233 NVLTQKQVE
-242 IRLNTPVASVTRNN
+242 IRVNTPVASVTRH
-256 ANIVIKTYSSE
+256 ATGVVVKTYCSE

-287 SDPSKMEERSLAS
+287 SDPSKIEQRNLGS
-300 IKYQNNDVVLHADV
+300 IKYQNNDVVLHSDV
-314 SVMPKLYKCWSSW
+314 TVMPKLYKCWSSW
-327 VYTEREDKSTDKIDL
+327 VYTERKDKNTDKIDL

-349 QPIPLNDPL
+349 QPIPLDDPL
-358 FVTLNSTRNID
+358 FVTLNSTHNID
-369 QNKIYDQVT
+369 QNQIYDQVT
-378 MRHPVYDLGVLSAQK
+378 MRHPVYDVGVLSAQK
-393 DISMN
+393 DISLS
-398 NGQNRTWFS
+398 NGNNRTWFS
-407 GAWMK
+407 GAWMR

-421 SGLDVARGI
+421 SGLDVARSL
-430 LAKDVLPVAAE
+430 LAKDILPIAAE

>member
-1 MKLKQEKIMTFQKMP
+1 MP
-16 IPRKKIAIIGGGIS
+16 IRPKKIAVIGGGIS

-39 KTYQVTLYE
+39 NTYQVTLFE
-48 AENRLGGHARTI
+48 AENRLGGHARTVFA
-60 ISGKNGQQP
+60 GKNGNQA
-69 VDTGFIVFNYPNY
+69 VDTGFIVFNHPNY
-82 PELSQLFAEL
+82 PELSQLFSEL
-92 NVPVAKS
+92 NVPIAES
-99 DMSFGASLKNGKIEY
+99 DMSFGASLKDGTIEY

-132 QFMKMVWDINR
+132 RFVKMVWDINR

-158 IGQFLKRLKTGDWF
+158 IGQFLQRLKTGDWF

-228 VSRLE
+228 VNRLE
-233 NALVQNQVE
+233 NVLAQKQVE
-242 IRLNTPVASVTRNN
+242 IRVKTPVASVTRHQTG
-256 ANIVIKTYSSE
+256 VVVKTYSCE

-280 DDTLAIL
+280 DDTLSLL
-287 SDPSKMEERSLAS
+287 SDPSKFEQRNLNS
-300 IKYQNNDVVLHADV
+300 IKYQNNDVVLHSDV
-314 SVMPKLYKCWSSW
+314 NVMPKLHKCWSSW
-327 VYTEREDKSTDKIDL
+327 VYTERKDKNTDKIDL

-349 QPIPLNDPL
+349 QPIPLDDPL
-358 FVTLNSTRNID
+358 FVTLNSTHNID
-369 QNKIYDQVT
+369 QNQIYDQVT
-378 MRHPVYDLGVLSAQK
+378 MRHPVYDAGVLSAQK
-393 DISMN
+393 DLSLN
-398 NGQNRTWFS
+398 NGHNRTWFS

-421 SGLDVARGI
+421 SGLDVARSI
-430 LAKDVLPVAAE
+430 LANDILPIAAE

>member
-1 MKLKQEKIMTFQKMP
+1 MP
-16 IPRKKIAIIGGGIS
+16 IRPKKIAVVGGGIS

-39 KTYQVTLYE
+39 NTYQVTLFE
-48 AENRLGGHARTI
+48 AENRLGGHARTVF
-60 ISGKNGQQP
+60 SGKSGQQP

-82 PELSQLFAEL
+82 PELTQLFSDL
-92 NVPVAKS
+92 NVPIAKS
-99 DMSFGASLKNGKIEY
+99 DMSFGASLKDGKIEY

-123 AQRKNVLNP
+123 AQRKNLLNP
-132 QFMKMVWDINR
+132 KFIKMVWDINR

-193 DFPAYAMLQFFKNHA
+193 NFPAYAMLQFFKNHA

-233 NALVQNQVE
+233 NALVQKQVE
-242 IRLNTPVASVTRNN
+242 IRVNTPVASVTRH
-256 ANIVIKTYSSE
+256 ATGVAVKTYCSE

-280 DDTLAIL
+280 DDTLALL
-287 SDPSKMEERSLAS
+287 SDPSEIEQRNLGS
-300 IKYQNNDVVLHADV
+300 IKYQDNEVVLHSDV
-314 SVMPKLYKCWSSW
+314 GVMPKLYKCWSSW
-327 VYTEREDKSTDKIDL
+327 VYTERKDKSTDKIDL

-349 QPIPLNDPL
+349 QPIPLDDPL
-358 FVTLNSTRNID
+358 FVTLNSTHNID
-369 QNKIYDQVT
+369 QNKIHDQVT
-378 MRHPVYDLGVLSAQK
+378 MRHPVYDLGVLNVQK
-393 DISMN
+393 DISLN
-398 NGQNRTWFS
+398 NGHNKTWFS

-421 SGLDVARGI
+421 SGLDVARSI
-430 LAKDVLPVAAE
+430 LAKDTLAIAAE

>member
-1 MKLKQEKIMTFQKMP
+1 MP
-16 IPRKKIAIIGGGIS
+16 IRTRKIAVIGGGIS
-30 GLGAAYALS
+30 GLGAAYVLS
-39 KTYQVTLYE
+39 NTHQVTLFE
-48 AENRLGGHARTI
+48 AEDRLGGHARTVYA
-60 ISGKNGQQP
+60 GKHGNQA

-82 PELSQLFAEL
+82 PELSQLFSEL
-92 NVPVAKS
+92 NVPIAES
-99 DMSFGASLKNGKIEY
+99 NMSFGASLKDGTIEY

-132 QFMKMVWDINR
+132 RFVKMVWDINR
-143 FNTIGLTVADDESLT
+143 FNTIGLKVADDESLT
-158 IGQFLKRLKTGDWF
+158 IGQFLQKLKTGDWF

-228 VSRLE
+228 VNRLE
-233 NALVQNQVE
+233 NVLAQKRVE
-242 IRLNTPVASVTRNN
+242 IRVKTPVASVTRHQTG
-256 ANIVIKTYSSE
+256 VVVKTYAGD

-280 DDTLAIL
+280 DDTLSLL
-287 SDPSKMEERSLAS
+287 SDPSKFEQRNLGS
-300 IKYQNNDVVLHADV
+300 IKYQNNDVVLHSDV
-314 SVMPKLYKCWSSW
+314 TVMPKLQKCWSSW
-327 VYTEREDKSTDKIDL
+327 VYTERKDKSSDKIDL

-349 QPIPLNDPL
+349 QPIPLDDPL
-358 FVTLNSTRNID
+358 FVTLNSTHNID
-369 QNKIYDQVT
+369 QNQIYDQVT
-378 MRHPVYDLGVLSAQK
+378 MRHPVYDVGVLSAQK
-393 DISMN
+393 DLSLN
-398 NGQNRTWFS
+398 NGHNRTWFS

-421 SGLDVARGI
+421 SGLDVARSI
-430 LAKDVLPVAAE
+430 LANDILPIAAE

>member
-1 MKLKQEKIMTFQKMP
+1 MP
-16 IPRKKIAIIGGGIS
+16 IRPKKIAVIGGGIS
-30 GLGAAYALS
+30 GLGAAYVLS
-39 KTYQVTLYE
+39 KTYQVTLFE
-48 AENRLGGHARTI
+48 AENRLGGHARTVFA
-60 ISGKNGQQP
+60 GKNGNQA

-82 PELSQLFAEL
+82 PELSQLFSEL
-92 NVPVAKS
+92 NVPIAKS
-99 DMSFGASLKNGKIEY
+99 DMSFGASLKNGTIEY

-132 QFMKMVWDINR
+132 RFVKMVWDINR

-158 IGQFLKRLKTGDWF
+158 IGQFLQRLKTGDWF

-228 VSRLE
+228 VNRLE
-233 NALVQNQVE
+233 NVLAQKRVE
-242 IRLNTPVASVTRNN
+242 IRVKTPVASVTRHQTG
-256 ANIVIKTYSSE
+256 VVVKTYSCE

-280 DDTLAIL
+280 DDTLSLL
-287 SDPSKMEERSLAS
+287 SDPSKFEQQNLGS
-300 IKYQNNDVVLHADV
+300 IKYQNNDVVLHSDV
-314 SVMPKLYKCWSSW
+314 TVMPKLQKCWSSW
-327 VYTEREDKSTDKIDL
+327 VYTERKDKRSDKIDL

-349 QPIPLNDPL
+349 QPIPLDDPL
-358 FVTLNSTRNID
+358 FVTLNSTHNID
-369 QNKIYDQVT
+369 QNQIYDQVT
-378 MRHPVYDLGVLSAQK
+378 MRHPVYDVGVLSAQK
-393 DISMN
+393 DLSLN
-398 NGQNRTWFS
+398 NGHNRTWFS

-421 SGLDVARGI
+421 SGLDVARSI
-430 LAKDVLPVAAE
+430 LANDILPIAAE

>member
-1 MKLKQEKIMTFQKMP
+1 MP
-16 IPRKKIAIIGGGIS
+16 IRPKKVAVIGGGVT

-39 KTYQVTLYE
+39 NTYQVTLFE
-48 AENRLGGHARTI
+48 AENRLGGHARTVFA
-60 ISGKNGQQP
+60 GKNGQQP

-82 PELSQLFAEL
+82 PELSQLFSKL
-92 NVPVAKS
+92 NVPIAKS
-99 DMSFGASLKNGKIEY
+99 DMSFGASLKDGTIEY

-132 QFMKMVWDINR
+132 RFVKMVWDINR

-158 IGQFLKRLKTGDWF
+158 IGQFLQKLKTGDWF

-228 VSRLE
+228 VNRLE
-233 NALVQNQVE
+233 NVLAQKQVE
-242 IRLNTPVASVTRNN
+242 IRVKTPVASVTRHQTG
-256 ANIVIKTYSSE
+256 VVVKTYSCE

-287 SDPSKMEERSLAS
+287 SDPSKIEQRNLGS
-300 IKYQNNDVVLHADV
+300 IKYQNNDVVLHSDV
-314 SVMPKLYKCWSSW
+314 TVMPKLYKCWSSW
-327 VYTEREDKSTDKIDL
+327 VYTERKDKNTDKIDL

-349 QPIPLNDPL
+349 QPIPLDDPL
-358 FVTLNSTRNID
+358 FVTLNSTHNID
-369 QNKIYDQVT
+369 QNQIYDQVT
-378 MRHPVYDLGVLSAQK
+378 MRHPVYDVGVLSAQK
-393 DISMN
+393 EISLS
-398 NGQNRTWFS
+398 NGNNRTWFS
-407 GAWMK
+407 GAWMR

-421 SGLDVARGI
+421 SGLDVARSL
-430 LAKDVLPVAAE
+430 LAKDILPIAAE

>member
-1 MKLKQEKIMTFQKMP
+1 MP
-16 IPRKKIAIIGGGIS
+16 IRPKKIAVIGGGVS
-30 GLGAAYALS
+30 GLGAAYKLS
-39 KTYQVTLYE
+39 DAYQVTLFE
-48 AENRLGGHARTI
+48 AENRLGGHARTVF
-60 ISGKNGQQP
+60 SGKSGQQP

-82 PELSQLFAEL
+82 PELSQLFSEL
-92 NVPVAKS
+92 NVPIAKS
-99 DMSFGASLKNGKIEY
+99 DMSFGASLLDGKIEY

-123 AQRKNVLNP
+123 AQRKNALNP
-132 QFMKMVWDINR
+132 RFVKMVWDINK

-233 NALVQNQVE
+233 NVLAQKQVE
-242 IRLNTPVASVTRNN
+242 IRINTPVASVTRHQTG
-256 ANIVIKTYSSE
+256 VVVKTYSCE

-280 DDTLAIL
+280 DDTLSIL
-287 SDPSKMEERSLAS
+287 SDPSKIERQNLSS
-300 IKYQNNDVVLHADV
+300 IKYQNNDVVLHSDV
-314 SVMPKLYKCWSSW
+314 TVMPKLYKCWSSW
-327 VYTEREDKSTDKIDL
+327 VYTERKDKNTDKIDL

-349 QPIPLNDPL
+349 QPIPLDDPL

-369 QNKIYDQVT
+369 QNQIYDQVT
-378 MRHPVYDLGVLSAQK
+378 MRHPVYDVGVLGAQK
-393 DISMN
+393 DISLN
-398 NGQNRTWFS
+398 NGDNRTWFS

-421 SGLDVARGI
+421 SGLDVARSI
-430 LAKDVLPVAAE
+430 LAKDILPIAAE

>member
-1 MKLKQEKIMTFQKMP
+1 MP
-16 IPRKKIAIIGGGIS
+16 IRPKKIAVVGGGIS
-30 GLGAAYALS
+30 GLGAAFALS
-39 KTYQVTLYE
+39 NTYQVTLFE
-48 AENRLGGHARTI
+48 AENRLGGHARTVF
-60 ISGKNGQQP
+60 SGKNGQQP

-82 PELSQLFAEL
+82 PELTQLFSEL
-92 NVPVAKS
+92 NVPIAKS
-99 DMSFGASLKNGKIEY
+99 DMSFGASLKDGKIEY

-123 AQRKNVLNP
+123 AQRKNLLNP
-132 QFMKMVWDINR
+132 NFVKMVWDINR
-143 FNTIGLTVADDESLT
+143 FNTIGLTVAGDESLT

-233 NALVQNQVE
+233 NALVQKQVE
-242 IRLNTPVASVTRNN
+242 IRVNTPVASVTRH
-256 ANIVIKTYSSE
+256 ATGVVIKTYCSE

-280 DDTLAIL
+280 DDTLALL
-287 SDPSKMEERSLAS
+287 SDPSEIEQRNLGS
-300 IKYQNNDVVLHADV
+300 IKYQDNEVVLHSDV
-314 SVMPKLYKCWSSW
+314 AVMPKLYKCWSSW
-327 VYTEREDKSTDKIDL
+327 VYTERKDKSTDKIDL

-349 QPIPLNDPL
+349 QPIPLDDPL
-358 FVTLNSTRNID
+358 FVTLNSTHNID
-369 QNKIYDQVT
+369 QNKIHDQVT
-378 MRHPVYDLGVLSAQK
+378 MRHPVYDLGVLNVQK
-393 DISMN
+393 DISLN
-398 NGQNRTWFS
+398 NGHNRTWFS

-421 SGLDVARGI
+421 SGLDVARSI
-430 LAKDVLPVAAE
+430 LAKDTLAIAAE

>member
-1 MKLKQEKIMTFQKMP
+1 MP
-16 IPRKKIAIIGGGIS
+16 IRPKKIAVVGGGIS

-39 KTYQVTLYE
+39 NTYQVTLFE
-48 AENRLGGHARTI
+48 AENRLGGHARTVF
-60 ISGKNGQQP
+60 SGKSGQQP

-82 PELSQLFAEL
+82 PELTQLFSDL
-92 NVPVAKS
+92 NVPIAKS
-99 DMSFGASLKNGKIEY
+99 DMSFGASLKDGKIEY

-123 AQRKNVLNP
+123 AQRKNLLNP
-132 QFMKMVWDINR
+132 KFIKMVWDINR

-233 NALVQNQVE
+233 NALVQKQVE
-242 IRLNTPVASVTRNN
+242 IRVNTPVASVARHATGV
-256 ANIVIKTYSSE
+256 AVKTYCSE

-280 DDTLAIL
+280 DDTLALL
-287 SDPSKMEERSLAS
+287 SDPSEIEQRNLGS
-300 IKYQNNDVVLHADV
+300 IKYQDNEVVLHSDV
-314 SVMPKLYKCWSSW
+314 GVMPKLYKCWSSW
-327 VYTEREDKSTDKIDL
+327 VYTERKDKSTDKIDL

-349 QPIPLNDPL
+349 QPIPLDDPL
-358 FVTLNSTRNID
+358 FVTLNSTHNID
-369 QNKIYDQVT
+369 QNKIHDQVT
-378 MRHPVYDLGVLSAQK
+378 MRHPVYDLGVLNVQK
-393 DISMN
+393 DISLN
-398 NGQNRTWFS
+398 NGHNKTWFS

-421 SGLDVARGI
+421 SGLDVARSI
-430 LAKDVLPVAAE
+430 LAKDTLAIAAE